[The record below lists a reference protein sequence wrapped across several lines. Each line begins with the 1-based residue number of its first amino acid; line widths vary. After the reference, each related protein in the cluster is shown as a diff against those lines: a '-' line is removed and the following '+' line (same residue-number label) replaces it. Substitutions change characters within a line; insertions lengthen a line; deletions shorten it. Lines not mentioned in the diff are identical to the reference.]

1 MGRTR
6 ALAPSWTASEVL
18 DVPKSRPK
26 RTGRPL
32 SAQPE
37 LQLAVVR
44 SSRLNLNCSRA
55 GAETLFTRRGPPG
68 LAAGTPSR
76 GVPRRPPGVPALG
89 GPTRPFACPP
99 SAGRADRYLDTIIFR
114 LYPK

>member
-1 MGRTR
+1 MVSPATGSMGRPR

-44 SSRLNLNCSRA
+44 SARLNLNCSRA
-55 GAETLFTRRGPPG
+55 GTETLFTRRGPPG

-76 GVPRRPPGVPALG
+76 GVPRRLPGLPAPRRAAPETAAPLS
-89 GPTRPFACPP
+89 PRPARPVDSF
-99 SAGRADRYLDTIIFR
+99 
-114 LYPK
+114 

>member
-6 ALAPSWTASEVL
+6 ALTPSWTASEVL

-44 SSRLNLNCSRA
+44 SARLNLNCSRA
-55 GAETLFTRRGPPG
+55 GTETLFTRRGPPG

-76 GVPRRPPGVPALG
+76 GVPRRLSELPA
-89 GPTRPFACPP
+89 PR
-99 SAGRADRYLDTIIFR
+99 RADLKTACALAPRPDVLIDILTTLLSGFI
-114 LYPK
+114 